1 VQAPD
6 QHEETMEQL
15 SEKKRRTSLRIA
27 IALGVMVLFWYAMG
41 MYMAVQS

>member
-1 VQAPD
+1 
-6 QHEETMEQL
+6 MEQL

-27 IALGVMVLFWYAMG
+27 IALGVMVLFWYVMG

>member
-1 VQAPD
+1 
-6 QHEETMEQL
+6 MEQL

-27 IALGVMVLFWYAMG
+27 IVLGVMVLFWYVTG